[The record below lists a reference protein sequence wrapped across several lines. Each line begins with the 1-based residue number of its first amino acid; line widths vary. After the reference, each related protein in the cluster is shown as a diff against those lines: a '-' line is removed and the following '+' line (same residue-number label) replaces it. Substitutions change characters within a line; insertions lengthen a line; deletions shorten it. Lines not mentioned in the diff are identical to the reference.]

1 MFLQKSFS
9 TAVGRSLGVWE
20 AAAYKALYEL
30 RSDKDKVMD
39 ENMHNRL
46 YDNRFPSNIDS
57 RSVGHIFIGTIDG
70 KDLEE
75 ILEDYCFLVWKL
87 GGYSNTKDIIVYVCR

>member
-46 YDNRFPSNIDS
+46 YDIDS
-57 RSVGHIFIGTIDG
+57 HGISIVGRLG
-70 KDLEE
+70 
-75 ILEDYCFLVWKL
+75 ILL
-87 GGYSNTKDIIVYVCR
+87 